1 MKKLLLLLSAAAI
14 TCAADA
20 QQRAQSILFSD
31 NTGRIATATQPPMVG
46 ATTTLGHLRGASGN
60 ARTTSTPTSRWYKY
74 TDYLTANYTTAV
86 SGTYLWNDTTSV
98 DVYTG
103 ATGNEY
109 LFNTIVSV
117 GLVCDPFVAGWN
129 DPLAYPGEME
139 LTTGSDYT
147 IDTVYIHGTYY
158 RNDAK
163 PDPVDTLNLALIY
176 GDGSLSSDLHAVA
189 RDTIG
194 NQWIYTEY
202 GVDTLHYIRMPYDSV
217 DNRADT
223 FQGGITPV
231 LSQLLLKSGDTALNY
246 EAYIP
251 MSISVPAGGNMPALS
266 LTFKS
271 GDASFTFGDTVFTG
285 VTGALYKYGMFR
297 PACVYQTSGGT
308 TATFPANTSSDQN
321 QGQFRYGGYNAPHH
335 LYTPQWFWTSGAG
348 GAAQLQYPDFAFHVN
363 CATCDVGTKNLQ
375 QPVTA
380 ATAVPNPV
388 NNLVSIN
395 FTLATAADVAVS
407 LTNVIGRVVAVENMA
422 NVSSGKA
429 SFNTSAMPAGV
440 YFYTVTAN
448 GERKT
453 GRVVIAH

>member
-14 TCAADA
+14 TSGTQA
-20 QQRAQSILFSD
+20 QQRVSSILFNDKADLPASTPQPQ
-31 NTGRIATATQPPMVG
+31 NTGATI
-46 ATTTLGHLRGASGN
+46 GHLRGSGGN

-74 TDYLTANYTTAV
+74 TDFLSANYTTAV

-103 ATGNEY
+103 PSGNEY

-139 LTTGSDYT
+139 LTTASAYT

-158 RNDAK
+158 RNNAK
-163 PDPVDTLNLALIY
+163 LLPVDTLNLALIY
-176 GDGSLSSDLHAVA
+176 GDGSLPTDLHAVA

-194 NQWIYTEY
+194 GNEWIYTEY

-223 FQGGITPV
+223 FQGGVTPV
-231 LSQLLLKSGDTALNY
+231 LRQLLLTSSDTALNY

-285 VTGALYKYGMFR
+285 STAVSLYKYGMFR
-297 PACVYQTSGGT
+297 PACVYQTSSGT
-308 TATFPANTSSDQN
+308 TATFPANTASDQN
-321 QGQFRYGGYNAPHH
+321 QGEFRYSGHGAPHH
-335 LYTPQWFWTSGAG
+335 IYTPQWFWISGVSN
-348 GAAQLQYPDFAFHVN
+348 AAQLQYPDFAFHIN
-363 CATCDVGTKNLQ
+363 CATCDLATTNMEKNN
-375 QPVTA
+375 VVA
-380 ATAVPNPV
+380 KAIPNPAS
-388 NNLVSIN
+388 NLVVIN
-395 FTLATAADVAVS
+395 FSLSAAADVSVT
-407 LTNVIGRVVAVENMA
+407 LTNVMGQVFAVENIA
-422 NVSSGKA
+422 NVDNGKV
-429 SFNTSAMPAGV
+429 SFNTSSMPTGV
-440 YFYTVTAN
+440 YFYTISAN
-448 GERKT
+448 AERKT